1 MNKWKFAVLSVF
13 LVAAVITGC
22 SASKKKA
29 EEKKEDVIAYGEGS
43 GTQETATE
51 ETEQTGQQD
60 DASYAASYREAA
72 PLETDFMESDG
83 TLDGIP
89 VITGEY
95 SVEDCITLPDLDSIK
110 GEYGENTA
118 PSYEDARI
126 YAMLQKDAYLL
137 PENDD
142 ETAQYGDKVIIDLYV
157 EGSSD
162 DSVEGSLMDMEV
174 PLGAGDVAPAIEEA
188 IIGMAVGNDKEVTV
202 KDDGGETTY
211 KILLRSISRPDEPT
225 ELEIGNAQGELS
237 AGTQE
242 LEEYLHYSSIKQEI
256 VEKSVVKAY
265 PEKTMRQARSMYEVK
280 CLRGGSLTDYLDQQ
294 GMTRAEFKQ
303 YEEEYAAA
311 AAKEMLVLESLCERS
326 GITRTSKEYTEAV
339 KEEGEN
345 PEDPDEL
352 LYMLVLKKLFEK

>member
-13 LVAAVITGC
+13 LAAAVITGC
-22 SASKKKA
+22 SASKKKV
-29 EEKKEDVIAYGEGS
+29 EEKKENVIAYGEGT
-43 GTQETATE
+43 GTQEESME
-51 ETEQTGQQD
+51 ETAQQEN
-60 DASYAASYREAA
+60 AKYAASSGKAV
-72 PLETDFMESDG
+72 PLETDFMESDS
-83 TLDGIP
+83 TLGGIP
-89 VITGEY
+89 VISGEY
-95 SVEDCITLPDLDSIK
+95 SVKDCITLPDLDSIK
-110 GEYGENTA
+110 GEYSENPA
-118 PSYEDARI
+118 PSYKDARI

-202 KDDGGETTY
+202 KDDGGETIY

-225 ELEIGNAQGELS
+225 ELEIGDAEGELS
-237 AGTQE
+237 TETQE

-265 PEKTMRQARSMYEVK
+265 PEKVMRQARSMYEEK
-280 CLRGGSLTDYLDQQ
+280 CLRGSSLTDYLDQQ

-303 YEEEYAAA
+303 YEEEYATV
-311 AAKEMLVLESLCERS
+311 AAKEMLVLEALCERS
-326 GITRTSKEYTEAV
+326 GITRTSKEYTEAA

-352 LYMLVLKKLFEK
+352 LYILVLKKLFEK